1 MQDFISFAVLWIF
14 VPGVHMAL
22 FAFGLVIIARAAMPE
37 HKASSRAGLWGGLV
51 AFVVYVI
58 TSVSKIKNITFTVK
72 ILPAFEFVPAAI
84 GALVGFLFLLAA
96 RYLLPTRLVGLIVL
110 MLSAASTIALYSYLL
125 MVSMRPDI
133 LFLSLGF
140 AFGALFHIVI
150 FPNSI
155 KEILT

>member
-14 VPGVHMAL
+14 VPGILMAL
-22 FAFGLVIIARAAMPE
+22 FAFGLVIIARAATPE
-37 HKASSRAGLWGGLV
+37 HKASSRAGMWGGLV
-51 AFVVYVI
+51 MFVVYII
-58 TSVSKIKNITFTVK
+58 TSLGKVKNITFATKV
-72 ILPAFEFVPAAI
+72 LPSFQFVPAAI
-84 GALVGFLFLLAA
+84 GALIGFLFLLAA
-96 RYLLPTRLVGLIVL
+96 RYLLPTRLVGLVVL
-110 MLSAASTIALYSYLL
+110 LLSAASTIALYSYLL
-125 MVSMRPDI
+125 IASMRPDI